1 MKKQVRLGFLAL
13 ALAATFGLSS
23 MTDREAAAIPC
34 RSVCDASFDS
44 CLEGFLYPECQG
56 EFWCCINAT
65 SFCYN
70 HSSPDC

>member
-13 ALAATFGLSS
+13 ALTATFGLSS
-23 MTDREAAAIPC
+23 LADRDAAAIPC
-34 RSVCDASFDS
+34 RSTCDLYFEN
-44 CLEGFLYPECQG
+44 CLSGDFNPECQG
-56 EFWCCINAT
+56 DTWCCLNVT